1 MRFAV
6 GAQIGIENGGSVRV
20 TVPTGAVKYQDIQNI
35 MPFGNGMCLIRATG
49 RQIKEALAQGASKLP
64 EESGG
69 FLHVSGLRYTVVVD
83 AKNGETARIRIENV
97 QVETDNGVVAIDE
110 DALYTVGL
118 SSYVA
123 YEGGEITAF
132 RESEIV
138 MDKVMTDSDAMVKFL
153 KSLGDEIP
161 EAYRKSQGR
170 IQVKY
175 IR

>member
-1 MRFAV
+1 
-6 GAQIGIENGGSVRV
+6 
-20 TVPTGAVKYQDIQNI
+20 
-35 MPFGNGMCLIRATG
+35 MPFANGMCLIRATG

-69 FLHVSGLRYTVVVD
+69 FLQVSGLRYTVVVETKD
-83 AKNGETARIRIENV
+83 GGEATQVRIENV
-97 QVETDNGVVAIDE
+97 QVETENGFVAIDE
-110 DALYTVGL
+110 NALYTVGL

-138 MDKVMTDSDAMVKFL
+138 ADKVMTDSDAMVKFL

-161 EAYRKSQGR
+161 EVYRKPQGR
-170 IQVKY
+170 IAVKY
-175 IR
+175 DIGL